1 MMGKDSLKEI
11 IRQISKRLP
20 EPQYTRFRNLRLFE
34 WMNQHAEHK
43 KVLNLGSRI
52 GWFDH
57 YLSKEIRMI
66 CMDLIPT
73 GGPLDLLG
81 DAHWLPFHDG
91 SFDIVYSIAVLEHV
105 QKPWVVAVEIYRV
118 LRQGGHVVV
127 KLSFLNV
134 IHDQHD
140 YFRFTR
146 KGIRSLF
153 DEKRFDVV
161 QDQVSAGGG
170 SFISIFL
177 LEYVEQ
183 FVPTQYLKGAWHTL
197 MRYPFS
203 SFKYLDRFIDRS
215 EKLERTA
222 NSFSFIGRKR

>member
-1 MMGKDSLKEI
+1 MEYKEI
-11 IRQISKRLP
+11 IRKVVLLLP
-20 EPQYTRFRNLRLFE
+20 EPKYTRLRNQKLFE
-34 WMNQHAEHK
+34 WMNQNAPGK
-43 KVLNLGSRI
+43 RVLNLGSGI
-52 GWFDH
+52 GQFDH
-57 YLSKEIRMI
+57 YLSKGVKAINVDISPSIRNLHVI
-66 CMDLIPT
+66 A
-73 GGPLDLLG
+73 
-81 DAHWLPFHDG
+81 DAHFLPFKGDC
-91 SFDIVYSIAVLEHV
+91 FDIVYSIAVLEHV
-105 QKPWVVAVEIYRV
+105 QKPWVVADEICRV

-127 KLSFLNV
+127 ELPFLNV

-161 QDQVSAGGG
+161 LDQVSAGGG

>member
-1 MMGKDSLKEI
+1 MEYKEI
-11 IRQISKRLP
+11 IRKVVLLLP
-20 EPQYTRFRNLRLFE
+20 EPKYTRLRNQKLFE
-34 WMNQHAEHK
+34 WMNQNALGK
-43 KVLNLGSRI
+43 RVLNLGSGI
-52 GWFDH
+52 GQFDH
-57 YLSKEIRMI
+57 YLSKGVKAINVDISPSIRNLHVI
-66 CMDLIPT
+66 A
-73 GGPLDLLG
+73 
-81 DAHWLPFHDG
+81 DAHFLPFKGDC
-91 SFDIVYSIAVLEHV
+91 FDIVYSIAVLEHV
-105 QKPWVVAVEIYRV
+105 QKPWVVADEICRV

-127 KLSFLNV
+127 ELPFLNV

-161 QDQVSAGGG
+161 LDQVSAGGG